1 MEFNNMQKM
10 VVISSAVFMAACSSL
25 PVPPVVDGTDRH
37 PINSRET
44 TELLALRAQLAQ
56 TQELLQLREQNIIPP
71 VAIHPAPV
79 QTSLITSQTVSVQFP
94 FNGTKFNPTP
104 DQTGALLPL
113 LTNTKRIVVR
123 GRTDGQHASAAD
135 EQVALNRALSAQRYL
150 VNNGISPLIISIN
163 YLSAGDYVADNNSAA
178 GRAQNRRVDI
188 DVFN

>member
-1 MEFNNMQKM
+1 MQKM

-25 PVPPVVDGTDRH
+25 PVPPVVDGNDRH

-71 VAIHPAPV
+71 VAIHPAPM
-79 QTSLITSQTVSVQFP
+79 QASLITSQTVSVQFP
-94 FNGTKFNPTP
+94 FNGTKFNPTT

-113 LTNTKRIVVR
+113 LTNAKRIVVR

-163 YLSAGDYVADNNSAA
+163 YLSAGDYIADNNSAA